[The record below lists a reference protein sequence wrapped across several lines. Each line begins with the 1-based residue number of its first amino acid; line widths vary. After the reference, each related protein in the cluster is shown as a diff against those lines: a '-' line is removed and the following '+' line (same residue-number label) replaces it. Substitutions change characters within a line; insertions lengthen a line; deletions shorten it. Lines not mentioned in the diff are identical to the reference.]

1 MEGLRVTVWKDGA
14 ELTVVDGVS
23 FAVGAGQCLGV
34 VGESGCGKSLTL
46 RAVMGLLP
54 PGARRAGG
62 EVRLGPGNGSP
73 PRPVPV
79 GGAAGAG
86 LAMVFQDSHASLDPT
101 MRIGTFLTGVIRRTG
116 APRSR
121 TGDVRDRAG
130 DAPTGRAAARRRAVE
145 LLEAVGVPDPEL
157 RFRAYPH
164 ELSGGMRQ
172 RVAIALA
179 LATEP
184 RVLLCD
190 EPTTALDVTLQAEI
204 LRLLD
209 AARTGRGLGLVFVTH
224 DIGVVRQVADVVAVM
239 YAGQVVEAGPVEDVL
254 ARPRHPYTRALLEAA
269 PALAVRPTLGAAPTA
284 GGALAVG
291 APRGRFRPIP
301 GAPPSPADYTEGCR
315 FEPRCTERDAACAVT
330 VRGTDARLP
339 GHRSSCVHDEPSH
352 GHAPSSGRPPT
363 AQSDSLGDP
372 DSHHTRDD
380 EEVEAG

>member
-1 MEGLRVTVWKDGA
+1 MSAYPLLEAERLHVTVRKDGA
-14 ELTVVDGVS
+14 ALTVLDDVS
-23 FAVGAGQCLGV
+23 FAVGAGRCLGV

-54 PGARRAGG
+54 PGAERTGG
-62 EVRLGPGNGSP
+62 EVRLSP
-73 PRPVPV
+73 RDGAAPVPV
-79 GGAAGAG
+79 PAGGAAGAG

-101 MRIGTFLTGVIRRTG
+101 MRVGTFLTGVIRRTG
-116 APRSR
+116 PARSAI
-121 TGDVRDRAG
+121 T
-130 DAPTGRAAARRRAVE
+130 RAAARRRAVE

-209 AARTGRGLGLVFVTH
+209 AARAERGLGLVFVSH

-239 YAGQVVEAGPVEDVL
+239 YAGQVIEAGPVEEVL

-269 PALAVRPTLGAAPTA
+269 PAL
-284 GGALAVG
+284 GG
-291 APRGRFRPIP
+291 PRGRFRPIP
-301 GAPPSPADYTEGCR
+301 GTPPSPADYPAGCR
-315 FEPRCTERDAACAVT
+315 FGPRCARHDTACSVT
-330 VRGTDARLP
+330 VGGLDARLP
-339 GHRSSCVHDEPSH
+339 GHRSSCVHDPA
-352 GHAPSSGRPPT
+352 GPADGAPRGG
-363 AQSDSLGDP
+363 AADV
-372 DSHHTRDD
+372 
-380 EEVEAG
+380 EVR